1 VRPTREDGTR
11 TPRRGL
17 APLDRK
23 LLRDLWRLR
32 GQVLAIAGVVASG
45 VAVLVMSLGALQA
58 LRDTAAAYYERQR
71 FADVFASLERA
82 PERLRP
88 RIEALPG
95 VQAAETRISEL
106 ALLDVPGFEEPVIGQ
121 LLSLPDRGPSLLNR
135 IVLEAG
141 RRPAPGRPDEAV
153 VNEAFAEGHGLRL
166 GDSFRALLNGRM
178 RTLQIVGIAL
188 SPEFVYAIGPGA
200 LMPDEERFGVVWM
213 GREALGAAFD
223 LEGAFDD
230 VVLALWRGARPEAV
244 IVRLD
249 ELLAPYGGTG
259 AFARRDQTSNWFLM
273 SEIEQ
278 LANLA
283 TILPAIFLAV
293 AAFLTNMVLNR
304 LIALERAEI
313 GLLKA
318 FGYSNAAVGLHY
330 VKMVLAITAVGV
342 ALGAALGWWFGLRT
356 TAIYAELFRFPFFFF
371 RPSPGVF
378 VLAAA
383 VSAAAALVGTGRA
396 VGRAVA
402 LPPAEAMR
410 PPAPPMFRR
419 TGLGAALSRPFDQST
434 RMILRAL
441 LRWPG
446 RSAATATGIA
456 LGVGLLVM
464 ALQWGDAIDRLAEIQ
479 FFEAQRQDVTVGLV
493 QARGD
498 HVTEVLETLPG
509 VLHAEPA
516 RFVAARLRAGPR
528 SHRQALHGVARDA
541 TLQPVYDARGGRVE
555 VPPEGLLLS
564 TKLAEMLGV
573 EPGDRVTVE
582 VLEGRRPVAQLP
594 VTGLVETYLGTP
606 AYMDLRALGR
616 LLGERPAAS
625 AVHLRVDSREE
636 ERLFRAL
643 KEVPQVAMVTVKR
656 AALAKFYATVAESM
670 LVFISLFAILACLL
684 AFGVAYNSTRV
695 ALSERGRELATLRV
709 LGLSRLEISYIL
721 LGEVGLL
728 VALGLPLGCGVG
740 LGLVALLA
748 DLFETELY
756 RVPLVIR
763 SSTFGTAV
771 AIVVAATAVSGL
783 LVRRRLDRLDLIA
796 VLKTRE

>member
-1 VRPTREDGTR
+1 MRPTPKDGAPAR
-11 TPRRGL
+11 RRGP

-32 GQVLAIAGVVASG
+32 GQVLAIAGVIASG

-88 RIEALPG
+88 RIEAIPG
-95 VQAAETRISEL
+95 VQAVETRISEL

-121 LLSLPDRGPSLLNR
+121 ILSLPERGPSLLNR
-135 IVLEAG
+135 IVLRAG

-178 RTLQIVGIAL
+178 RTLQVVGIAL

-213 GREALGAAFD
+213 GREALEAAFD

-230 VVLALWRGARPEAV
+230 VALALWRGARPEAV
-244 IVRLD
+244 IARLD
-249 ELLAPYGGTG
+249 ALLAPYGGTG
-259 AFARRDQTSNWFLM
+259 AFARRDQISNWFLM
-273 SEIEQ
+273 NEIDQ

-304 LIALERAEI
+304 LIALEREEI

-330 VKMVLAITAVGV
+330 VKMVLAITALGV
-342 ALGAALGWWFGLRT
+342 ALGAALGWWLGLRT

-371 RPSPGVF
+371 RPSPRVF
-378 VLAAA
+378 ALAAA
-383 VSAAAALVGTGRA
+383 VSTAAALLGTARA
-396 VGRAVA
+396 VGRAVG
-402 LPPAEAMR
+402 LPLAEAMR

-419 TGLGAALSRPFDQST
+419 TGLGAALPFDQAT
-434 RMILRAL
+434 RMILRTL
-441 LRWPG
+441 LRWPA
-446 RSAATATGIA
+446 RSAATAFGIA

-479 FFEAQRQDVTVGLV
+479 FFEAERQDVTVGLM

-498 HVTEVLETLPG
+498 HVTEALETLPG

-528 SHRQALHGVARDA
+528 SHRQALHGVPRDA
-541 TLQPVYDARGGRVE
+541 ALQPVYDARGGRVE

-564 TKLAEMLGV
+564 TKLAEILGV

-582 VLEGRRPVAQLP
+582 VLEGRRPVARLP

-625 AVHLRVDSREE
+625 VVHLRVDSREE
-636 ERLFRAL
+636 ARLFRAL

-656 AALAKFYATVAESM
+656 AALEKFYATVAETM
-670 LVFISLFAILACLL
+670 LLFISLFATLACLL

-763 SSTFGTAV
+763 SATFGTAV

-783 LVRRRLDRLDLIA
+783 LVRRSLDRLDLIA